1 MGTRPRFWAVLGLL
15 RQSLPGADSG
25 AGAAANSFLRAAG
38 CGLRAAGCAAPVR
51 CSLTKASAC
60 FTPMLR
66 RAPLS
71 D

>member
-38 CGLRAAGCAAPVR
+38 CGLRGAGALQPDQSIGVLHADAAP
-51 CSLTKASAC
+51 
-60 FTPMLR
+60 
-66 RAPLS
+66 RAAQ
-71 D
+71 